1 MGTFLN
7 FASVVNPTAAVPIG
21 ITLPIRDGNSGYFEQ
36 SFDTLT
42 QVKTNILNLLNTR
55 QGERRMQP
63 TFGSR
68 LWSLVFEQN
77 VDTLKD
83 QAINIVTEDI
93 FSWIPNVTVV
103 DVTANLLTN
112 DQIAANKDIYMLNIA
127 VTFLLNMTKQTDVVV
142 VNVSNMVK

>member
-1 MGTFLN
+1 MP
-7 FASVVNPTAAVPIG
+7 AIVNSTSATPIG
-21 ITLPIRDGNSGYFEQ
+21 MALPIQNGNSGYFAQ

-68 LWSLVFEQN
+68 LWNLIFEQN

-83 QAINIVTEDI
+83 QAVNIVTEDI
-93 FSWIPNVTVV
+93 FSWIPNVTVI
-103 DVTANLLTN
+103 DVTANLLTT
-112 DQIAANKDIYMLNIA
+112 DQITANKDIYMLNIA
-127 VTFLLNMTKQTDVVV
+127 VKFMLNMTKQTDTVVV
-142 VNVSNMVK
+142 TINNAMR

>member
-1 MGTFLN
+1 MPTI
-7 FASVVNPTAAVPIG
+7 SNPTAAVPIG
-21 ITLPIRDGNSGYFEQ
+21 ITLPIRGGNSGYFEQ

-42 QVKTNILNLLNTR
+42 QVKTNIINLLNTR

-68 LWSLVFEQN
+68 LWNLVFEQN

-93 FSWIPNVTVV
+93 FSWIPNVTVI
-103 DVTANLLTN
+103 DVTAELLTS
-112 DQIAANKDIYMLNIA
+112 DQITANKDIYMLNIA
-127 VTFLLNMTKQTDVVV
+127 VKFMLNMTKQTDTVVV
-142 VNVSNMVK
+142 TINNTMQ

>member
-1 MGTFLN
+1 MATL
-7 FASVVNPTAAVPIG
+7 VNSTTATPIG
-21 ITLPIRDGNSGYFEQ
+21 MTLPIRDGNSGYFDQ
-36 SFDTLT
+36 TFDTLT

-68 LWSLVFEQN
+68 LWNLVFEQN

-83 QAINIVTEDI
+83 QAVNIVTEDI
-93 FSWIPNVTVV
+93 FSWIPNVTVT

-112 DQIAANKDIYMLNIA
+112 DQISANKDIYLLNIA
-127 VTFLLNMTKQTDVVV
+127 VTFTVNTTKQSDTVVIT
-142 VNVSNMVK
+142 VNNIIR

>member
-1 MGTFLN
+1 MTTI
-7 FASVVNPTAAVPIG
+7 NPTAAVPIG
-21 ITLPIRDGNSGYFEQ
+21 VTLPIQNGNSGYFAQ

-68 LWSLVFEQN
+68 LWSLIFEQN

-83 QAINIVTEDI
+83 QAVNIVTEDI
-93 FSWIPNVTVV
+93 FSWIPNVTVL
-103 DVTANLLTN
+103 DVTANLLTT
-112 DQIAANKDIYMLNIA
+112 DQITANKDIYMLNIA
-127 VTFLLNMTKQTDVVV
+127 VKFMLNMTKQTDTIVVTINNTV
-142 VNVSNMVK
+142 Q

>member
-1 MGTFLN
+1 MTTI
-7 FASVVNPTAAVPIG
+7 NPTAAVPIG
-21 ITLPIRDGNSGYFEQ
+21 VTLPIQNGNSGYFAQ

-68 LWSLVFEQN
+68 LWNLIFEQN

-83 QAINIVTEDI
+83 QAVNIVTEDI
-93 FSWIPNVTVV
+93 FSWIPNVTVL
-103 DVTANLLTN
+103 DVTANLLTT
-112 DQIAANKDIYMLNIA
+112 DQITANKDIYMLNIA
-127 VTFLLNMTKQTDVVV
+127 VKFMLNMTKQTDTVVV
-142 VNVSNMVK
+142 TINNAMR